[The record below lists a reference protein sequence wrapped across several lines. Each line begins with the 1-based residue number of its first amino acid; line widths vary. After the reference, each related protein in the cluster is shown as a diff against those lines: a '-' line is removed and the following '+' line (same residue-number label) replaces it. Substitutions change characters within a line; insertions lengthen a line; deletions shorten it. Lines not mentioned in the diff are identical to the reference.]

1 VPQPPSQQA
10 AITSLIVSHDA
21 FKDDKGRI
29 HVYGIF
35 DTIGAPRF
43 PVNIS
48 FMVFCRVQGEGTHTA
63 FFKIVDSLDEAV
75 IQTEAMPFEVGLTK
89 GHNFFMGFGVGFK
102 APGLYKVKAFL
113 DGRPEMEVPLM
124 VREQTEGE
132 EQEKKE

>member
-1 VPQPPSQQA
+1 MPQAPSQQA
-10 AITSLIVSHDA
+10 AITSLIISHDA
-21 FKDDKGRI
+21 FRDEKGRI

-63 FFKIVDSLDEAV
+63 FFKIVDSLEEAV
-75 IQTEAMPFEVGLTK
+75 VQTDAMPFEVNLTR
-89 GHNFFMGFGVGFK
+89 GHAFFLGFGVGFK

-113 DGRPEMEVPLM
+113 DGRPELEVPLM
-124 VREQTEGE
+124 LREARE
-132 EQEKKE
+132 EMEEKE

>member
-1 VPQPPSQQA
+1 MPQAPSQQA
-10 AITSLIVSHDA
+10 AITSLIISHDA
-21 FKDDKGRI
+21 FRDEKGRI

-75 IQTEAMPFEVGLTK
+75 VQTEAMPFEVSLTK
-89 GHNFFMGFGVGFK
+89 GHAFFLGFGVGLK

-113 DGRPEMEVPLM
+113 DGKPELEVPLM
-124 VREQTEGE
+124 VREAKEEETE
-132 EQEKKE
+132 Q